1 MLSQTATYALR
12 AVLHLASIS
21 AEGAS
26 ADDIATAAG
35 IPASY
40 LAKVLQTLV
49 KGGLLVSE
57 RGRRGGFR
65 LAVAPEQLTLARVLG
80 PFDSDAEQRFCLL
93 RMGPCTDKTACAV
106 HHAWKPTA
114 EQVTA
119 FFRATTVA
127 DLQSS
132 RV

>member
-12 AVLHLASIS
+12 AVLHLAEIG
-21 AEGAS
+21 AKGAS
-26 ADDIATAAG
+26 AEDIANAAG

-49 KGGLLVSE
+49 KDGVLVSE

-65 LAVAPEQLTLARVLG
+65 LAVPPERLRLAQVVG
-80 PFDSDAEQRFCLL
+80 SFDPETGQRFCLL
-93 RMGPCTDKTACAV
+93 RMGPCSDRTACAA
-106 HHAWKPTA
+106 HHAWKSTA
-114 EQVTA
+114 EQVTS

-127 DLQSS
+127 QL
-132 RV
+132 RIEPV

>member
-12 AVLHLASIS
+12 AVLHLADKG
-21 AEGAS
+21 AGAS
-26 ADDIATAAG
+26 AEDIAKAAG

-49 KGGLLVSE
+49 KEGVLVSE

-65 LAVAPEQLTLARVLG
+65 LAVAPEKLRLTQIVG
-80 PFDSDAEQRFCLL
+80 SFDPETGHRFCLL
-93 RMGPCTDKTACAV
+93 RMGPCTDQAACAA

-114 EQVTA
+114 EQVTG

-127 DLQSS
+127 QL